1 MYGVIPPLKKGNK
14 KGFRII
20 GIILHSIKFSIMIH
34 FSAKFTAIDI
44 SLRLISGDFSFILA

>member
-20 GIILHSIKFSIMIH
+20 GIILHGIKFSIMIH